1 MDNVTTLQKEVLILR
16 ADIET
21 HESGVYA
28 ERTDGQLVDL
38 TLSGDAAAFECIFER
53 HKRRIAVLA
62 GRFFR
67 DVSDVEEIIQ
77 ISFTR
82 AYTELSKFRGAH
94 DFSLA
99 SWLNR
104 IATNA
109 CLNLL
114 KARSTKI
121 ETLVTALTDH
131 DMEVLA
137 VDLKVKSAEDLIV
150 QRDLLEK
157 LLASLSADDRV
168 LLQMLYAEEM
178 SVAETAEVFGWS
190 RAKVKVRA
198 FRARR
203 SLSRVL
209 KRFL

>member
-1 MDNVTTLQKEVLILR
+1 MNTE
-16 ADIET
+16 ET
-21 HESGVYA
+21 D
-28 ERTDGQLVDL
+28 RQLVDL
-38 TLSGDAAAFECIFER
+38 ALAGDELAYERIFER
-53 HKRRIAVLA
+53 HKRRVASLA

-67 DVSDVEEIIQ
+67 EPQEVEEMIQ
-77 ISFTR
+77 ITFTK
-82 AYTELSKFRGAH
+82 AYVQLGSFRGEH
-94 DFSLA
+94 EHSLA

-104 IATNA
+104 IATNT
-109 CLNLL
+109 CLNTL
-114 KARSTKI
+114 KQRANRI
-121 ETLVTALTDH
+121 EDLVTALSDH
-131 DMEVLA
+131 EIEVLS
-137 VDLKVKSAEDLIV
+137 VDLREKDAEELAV

-168 LLQMLYAEEM
+168 LLQMLHAYEM

-203 SLSRVL
+203 SLNRVL